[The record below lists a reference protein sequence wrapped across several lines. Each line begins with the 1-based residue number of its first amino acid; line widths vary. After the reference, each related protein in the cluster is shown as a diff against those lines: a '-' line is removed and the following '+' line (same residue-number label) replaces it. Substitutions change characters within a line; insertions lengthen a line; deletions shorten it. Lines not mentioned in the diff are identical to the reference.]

1 MSNKNNIK
9 VVSTNEAPQ
18 AIGVYSQAVKT
29 GNLLFVSGQ
38 IPLDKKG
45 QMTGGN
51 FETKTKQ
58 VFENIKAILRAE
70 GLGLNSIVKINISLV
85 DINNFDV
92 VNDVMASL
100 FSAPYPA
107 RALVQVT
114 ALPKSSEIEV
124 EVIAESLN
132 PN

>member
-1 MSNKNNIK
+1 
-9 VVSTNEAPQ
+9 
-18 AIGVYSQAVKT
+18 
-29 GNLLFVSGQ
+29 
-38 IPLDKKG
+38 
-45 QMTGGN
+45 
-51 FETKTKQ
+51 
-58 VFENIKAILRAE
+58 
-70 GLGLNSIVKINISLV
+70 
-85 DINNFDV
+85 

-132 PN
+132 PD